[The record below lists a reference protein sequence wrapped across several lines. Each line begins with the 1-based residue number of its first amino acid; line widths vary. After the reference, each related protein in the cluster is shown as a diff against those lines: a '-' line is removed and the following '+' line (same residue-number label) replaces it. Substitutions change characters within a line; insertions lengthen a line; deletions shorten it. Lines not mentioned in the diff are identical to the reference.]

1 MTFALLAVAL
11 WSGSTV
17 VEKLLLRQIPPLT
30 LLVWQLGSSVVVLWG
45 LVMCSR
51 VALPKRSDLLRLS
64 WPGLIQPGVANLLLL
79 LGLSLTNT
87 IIFSFL
93 NALETPLGLLFAHL
107 LLGERLKRPVMVL
120 ASLATFG
127 VVLVALSGPDNGQ
140 HNTVQGLLLVLSGTA
155 FAALYGAVS
164 QSTVSEKN
172 SSSPLLLVALQ
183 QTLAFSAVLITWVLV
198 ALPGGET
205 HLLGELPAATWA
217 LAALAGVF
225 QYALPFWLFLLALR
239 SLSVS
244 NVTLMFTL
252 GPVFVSCGAF
262 LFLREHLSAF
272 QTCGSALTLVALIAI
287 SWYQKQRRQSRKS
300 VEPASVRP
308 GQA

>member
-1 MTFALLAVAL
+1 MTLALSAVAL

-30 LLVWQLGSSVVVLWG
+30 LLVWQLGSSVTVLWG
-45 LVMCSR
+45 LVMCCR
-51 VALPKRSDLLRLS
+51 VALPERSDLLRLS

-79 LGLSLTNT
+79 LGLSLTNA

-93 NALETPLGLLFAHL
+93 NALETPLGLLFARL
-107 LLGERLKRPVMVL
+107 LLGERLKRPVMAL

-127 VVLVALSGPDNGQ
+127 AVLVALSGPDNGQ
-140 HNTVQGLLLVLSGTA
+140 RSTIQGLLLVLSGTV

-164 QSTVSEKN
+164 QSTVSART

-183 QTLAFSAVLITWVLV
+183 QTLAFAAVLITWVLV
-198 ALPGGET
+198 AVPGGEPR
-205 HLLGELPAATWA
+205 LLGALPVATWG

-239 SLSVS
+239 SLRVS
-244 NVTLMFTL
+244 NATLMFTL

-262 LFLREHLSAF
+262 LFLGEHLSAF
-272 QTCGSALTLVALIAI
+272 QGYGSALTLVALIAV
-287 SWYQKQRRQSRKS
+287 SWYQRR
-300 VEPASVRP
+300 PA
-308 GQA
+308 G

>member
-1 MTFALLAVAL
+1 M
-11 WSGSTV
+11 

-30 LLVWQLGSSVVVLWG
+30 LLVWQLGSSVIVLWG
-45 LVMCSR
+45 LVLCTR
-51 VALPKRSDLLRLS
+51 VTLPGRSDLLRLS

-93 NALETPLGLLFAHL
+93 NALETPLGLMFAHL

-120 ASLATFG
+120 ASLATSG
-127 VVLVALSGPDNGQ
+127 AVLVALSGPDNGQ
-140 HNTVQGLLLVLSGTA
+140 PSTIQGLLLVLTGTA

-164 QSTVSEKN
+164 QSAVSGK
-172 SSSPLLLVALQ
+172 SRISPLLLVALQ
-183 QTLAFSAVLITWVLV
+183 QTLACAAVLITWTLIAV
-198 ALPGGET
+198 PGGEP
-205 HLLGELPAATWA
+205 HLIGALPAATWG

-225 QYALPFWLFLLALR
+225 QYALPFWLFVSALR

-262 LFLREHLSAF
+262 LFLGEHLSAF
-272 QTCGSALTLVALIAI
+272 QSCGSALTLVALLAV
-287 SWYQKQRRQSRKS
+287 SWYQKQ
-300 VEPASVRP
+300 
-308 GQA
+308 QAG

>member
-1 MTFALLAVAL
+1 M
-11 WSGSTV
+11 
-17 VEKLLLRQIPPLT
+17 VEKLLLRQIPPST
-30 LLVWQLGSSVVVLWG
+30 LLVWQLGSSVVILWG
-45 LVMCSR
+45 LIMCSR
-51 VALPKRSDLLRLS
+51 VTLPERSDLLRLS

-87 IIFSFL
+87 IVFSFL

-120 ASLATFG
+120 ASLAIFG
-127 VVLVALSGPDNGQ
+127 AVLVALNGPDNGQ
-140 HNTVQGLLLVLSGTA
+140 PNTVQGLLLVLSGTA

-164 QSTVSEKN
+164 QSAVSARTSN
-172 SSSPLLLVALQ
+172 PLLLVALQ
-183 QTLAFSAVLITWVLV
+183 QTLAFAAVLITWVLV
-198 ALPGGET
+198 ALPRGEP
-205 HLLGELPAATWA
+205 HLFGAPSAATWG

-244 NVTLMFTL
+244 NLTLMFTL

-262 LFLREHLSAF
+262 LFLGEHLSAF
-272 QTCGSALTLVALIAI
+272 QGYGSALTLVTLVAV
-287 SWYQKQRRQSRKS
+287 SWYQKR
-300 VEPASVRP
+300 PAD
-308 GQA
+308 